1 MVGTVLSRTALL
13 GADVPWTALATPES
27 TTSSFFNTFFGQS
40 AEDELGLDLRAL
52 PGAVLHEVLPRSC
65 APAAS
70 PNSSM
75 KFQLV
80 CIRIGMKA
88 RCRLAGLSQTL
99 VVWMGLDVCSV

>member
-1 MVGTVLSRTALL
+1 MHSRPALL
-13 GADVPWTALATPES
+13 STGTPGGFFAAPKLPTAA
-27 TTSSFFNTFFGQS
+27 FFNTVFGDR

-52 PGAVLHEVLPRSC
+52 PGAVLHEVLAGSC
-65 APAAS
+65 TPAAS

-88 RCRLAGLSQTL
+88 RCRLAGLSPNL
-99 VVWMGLDVCSV
+99 GGLDGFGRV